1 MKEWFKLNI
10 SERKEIINQTSA
22 KTGIIPTA
30 IEKDFWVMIA
40 LKAIFETKYGEHI
53 VLKGGTSLSKGWNL
67 IERFSEDIDLGI
79 DRTYLN
85 FGGDLSRSAVTR
97 LRKGAAKFVD
107 EKFVPELEEKLIQN
121 GVKEFSLD
129 LVDFEESDTD
139 PMSIELKYKSITKE
153 VEYLKPRIL
162 IEISSRSLRDPFE
175 MRGMI
180 SFIGSEYPDKFFSDN
195 EIQVPTVLPTR
206 TMLEKIILLHEEFQ
220 KPEDKKIRHER
231 MTRHLYDIEK
241 LMSSEFGAS
250 ALKDRELYN
259 TIVEHRKMIS
269 KITWVDYEKHQ
280 PKHIDFIPPE
290 KVIGDWKKDYTS
302 MKESMFYGETLSF
315 EELIGRLQELR
326 KRINKIE

>member
-1 MKEWFKLNI
+1 MEEWFKLNI
-10 SERKEIINQTSA
+10 AERKEIINQTSA

-53 VLKGGTSLSKGWNL
+53 VFKGGTSLSKGWNL

-79 DRTYLN
+79 DRTYLK
-85 FGGDLSRSAVTR
+85 FGGGLSRSGVTR
-97 LRKGAAKFVD
+97 LRKNAAKFVA

-121 GVKEFSLD
+121 GVMEFSLD

-139 PMSIELKYKSITKE
+139 PMSIKLEYKSITKE
-153 VEYLKPRIL
+153 IEYLKPRIL

-180 SFIGSEYPDKFFSDN
+180 SFIGSLYPDKLFSDI
-195 EIQVPTVLPTR
+195 EIQVPTVLPSR
-206 TMLEKIILLHEEFQ
+206 TMLEKIFLLHEEFQ
-220 KPEDKKIRHER
+220 KPEGKKIRHER

-241 LMSSEFGAS
+241 LMNSEFGES
-250 ALKDRELYN
+250 VLKDKELYN
-259 TIVEHRKMIS
+259 TIVEHRKMIT
-269 KITWVDYEKHQ
+269 KITWVDYERHQ
-280 PKHIDFIPPE
+280 QKYIDFIPPE
-290 KVIGDWKKDYTS
+290 KLIGDWKKDYAS

-315 EELIGRLQELR
+315 EELIRRLQELR
-326 KRINKIE
+326 DRINKI